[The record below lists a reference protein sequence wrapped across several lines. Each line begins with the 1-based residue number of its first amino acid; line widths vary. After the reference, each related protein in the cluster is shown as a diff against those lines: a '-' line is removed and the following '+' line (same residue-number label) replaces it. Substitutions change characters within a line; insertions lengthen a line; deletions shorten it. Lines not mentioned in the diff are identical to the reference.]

1 MSIPL
6 KPILAARPVLQFY
19 NTLEPGTLLRI
30 TSAAESQAF
39 ITITRAE
46 DGSFAIRSN
55 LTGSTSKIDA
65 GRYDLLRNYIVD
77 TTLMYSKGTISF
89 IAAPS
94 PSGIPPETLTAPY
107 NFGGECGFAMI
118 WLLLAIAVV
127 TAVLYLSY
135 NRV

>member
-1 MSIPL
+1 
-6 KPILAARPVLQFY
+6 VLQFY
-19 NTLEPGTLLRI
+19 NTLEPGTLL
-30 TSAAESQAF
+30 
-39 ITITRAE
+39 
-46 DGSFAIRSN
+46 
-55 LTGSTSKIDA
+55 
-65 GRYDLLRNYIVD
+65 
-77 TTLMYSKGTISF
+77 GTISF